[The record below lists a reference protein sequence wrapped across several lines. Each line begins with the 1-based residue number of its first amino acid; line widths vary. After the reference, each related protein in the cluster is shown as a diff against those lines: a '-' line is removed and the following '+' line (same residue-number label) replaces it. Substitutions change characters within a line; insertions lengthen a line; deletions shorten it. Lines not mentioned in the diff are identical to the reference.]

1 MIQGKM
7 KSILIGAINKAE
19 TETFRRVS
27 KGRLNGE
34 ENITAALLALI
45 ESKCSDV
52 LEKYNNVSDR
62 FQYEVISK
70 DFPKNTMEP
79 VVGADFAISL
89 RKFNVWRGNEKE
101 VLIKSLLVQAKLP
114 SNNDY
119 GKLKEQIG
127 FMERITKESYVAVY
141 DVSED
146 RVFLAKYI
154 DVIAANYRASNVPK
168 EKRFTLGDFFSDIFV
183 CKKAEVGFDASN
195 LKNKEDVLAYIPG
208 HEFDQQIEFIV
219 KEAIE

>member
-7 KSILIGAINKAE
+7 KSVLIGAINKAE
-19 TETFRRVS
+19 IETFRRVS

-52 LEKYNNVSDR
+52 LEKYNDDSGR
-62 FQYEVISK
+62 FKYEVISK
-70 DFPKNTMEP
+70 DFPKTTMEP

-89 RKFNVWRGNEKE
+89 RKFNVRRGNEEE

-114 SNNDY
+114 SNTDY

-127 FMERITKESYVAVY
+127 FMERISKESYVAVY
-141 DVSED
+141 NEG
-146 RVFLAKYI
+146 RVFLAKYN
-154 DVIAANYRASNVPK
+154 DVIAANYRVLNVPK
-168 EKRFTLGDFFSDIFV
+168 EKRFTLSDFFSDIFV
-183 CKKAEVGFDASN
+183 CKKGQVEFDASD
-195 LKNKEDVLAYIPG
+195 LKNEEDVLAYIAG
-208 HEFDQQIEFIV
+208 QEFDQQLEFVVRETIE
-219 KEAIE
+219 